1 MTTIKDETLLAD
13 IHQLLNSTHPVR
25 DAFHIQGNSYRSWF
39 PSRKGFDGPIPAES
53 GLAADALRLLDLA
66 PEVVMIVPEPFTL
79 SYELDNEVR
88 RYTPDFLLYLRDGR
102 RAVIEVKWKKEA
114 GLSDNKRRFEVIR
127 TIFEAVGA
135 LFAVLTE
142 ETLRAPV
149 LRQNMSLV
157 ESQKNRQ
164 LPVNTIETILK
175 CLGDGPIPLGEL
187 TTAVGDQRIVLAAVY
202 QGIVALD
209 LFKPMSAHTLT
220 RRA

>member
-1 MTTIKDETLLAD
+1 MNTIKDEALLARVTE
-13 IHQLLNSTHPVR
+13 LLNSTRAVR
-25 DAFHIQGNSYRSWF
+25 DAFHIQGSSYRSWF

-66 PEVVMIVPEPFTL
+66 PEIVMIVPEPFTL

-102 RAVIEVKWKKEA
+102 RAVIEVKWQKEA
-114 GLSDNKRRFEVIR
+114 DLPANKRRFEAIGA
-127 TIFEAVGA
+127 IFEAVGA

-142 ETLRAPV
+142 VTLRAPV

-157 ESQKNRQ
+157 ESQRHRS

-175 CLGDGPIPLGEL
+175 CLSDGPVPLGEL
-187 TTAVGDQRIVLAAVY
+187 TAAVGDRRIVLAAVY

-209 LFKPMSAHTLT
+209 LFKPMSANALA